1 MTNYRLTIIKLAF
14 VFLGSVGTLL
24 FMRWVITPML
34 PLPTTPPS
42 LLQTFLSLTLGLFA
56 FALIVV
62 AVGSVVS
69 LVITTAKRVGHKT
82 TQD

>member
-1 MTNYRLTIIKLAF
+1 
-14 VFLGSVGTLL
+14 
-24 FMRWVITPML
+24 ML